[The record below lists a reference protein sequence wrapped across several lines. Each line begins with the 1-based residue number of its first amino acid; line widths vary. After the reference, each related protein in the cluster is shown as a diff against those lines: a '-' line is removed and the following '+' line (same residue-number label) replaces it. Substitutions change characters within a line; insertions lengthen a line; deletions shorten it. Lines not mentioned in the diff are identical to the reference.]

1 MLISKIVHFIV
12 ICSLKFTLMQTATSV
27 SGKSKLDQLK
37 ILMVRSQYMFV
48 QQVFYPH
55 GHKLKTKQN
64 ASRFNF
70 GRGVYIS

>member
-1 MLISKIVHFIV
+1 
-12 ICSLKFTLMQTATSV
+12 MQTATSV

>member
-1 MLISKIVHFIV
+1 MLTSKIVHLIV
-12 ICSLKFTLMQTATSV
+12 ICSLKFTLMQTETRVRGKRKHDSV
-27 SGKSKLDQLK
+27 QNINGL
-37 ILMVRSQYMFV
+37 SQYMFV

-70 GRGVYIS
+70 GRGVHIS